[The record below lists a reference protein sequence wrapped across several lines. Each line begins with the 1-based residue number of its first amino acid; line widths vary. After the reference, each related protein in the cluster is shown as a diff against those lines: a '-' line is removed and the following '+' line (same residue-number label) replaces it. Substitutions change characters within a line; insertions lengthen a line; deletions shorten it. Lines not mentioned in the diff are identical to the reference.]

1 MLSIV
6 WSALAVTVQPTMRV
20 STVPILPVPSTV
32 VFLPARTIVPTV
44 PDSVMRLPEPR
55 STETVSASPL
65 SRMVLLLPVM
75 VMASEVMPSSTMV
88 RPEAVISMLETAP
101 L

>member
-1 MLSIV
+1 
-6 WSALAVTVQPTMRV
+6 
-20 STVPILPVPSTV
+20 
-32 VFLPARTIVPTV
+32 
-44 PDSVMRLPEPR
+44 MRLPEPR
-55 STETVSASPL
+55 STETVSALPL

-75 VMASEVMPSSTMV
+75 VMASEVMPSSTIV